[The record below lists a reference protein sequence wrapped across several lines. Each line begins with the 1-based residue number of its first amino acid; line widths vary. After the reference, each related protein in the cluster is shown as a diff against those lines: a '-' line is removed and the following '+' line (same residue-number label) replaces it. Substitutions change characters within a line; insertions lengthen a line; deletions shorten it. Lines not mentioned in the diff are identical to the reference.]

1 MRKIIFLIIST
12 ISLTSLAQDCLLQER
27 TVSKDSGTISDIRNV
42 RAEVLPWKNGYQKCV
57 VTLDGLANGQW
68 SQGRGEFVW
77 DGQSSSKQACSA
89 AVELAKKNLLNELKS
104 STISNESVVICR
116 EKPKEE
122 QPLLNPKVGTI
133 LDNPNV
139 LRVHP
144 KFQNTF
150 YHNGEECRWYIETGW
165 NGKDILQFNGIVC
178 RYGPKKWII
187 VDKF

>member
-1 MRKIIFLIIST
+1 MRKVIGLLLFASAT
-12 ISLTSLAQDCLLQER
+12 NSLAQDCLLQER
-27 TVSKDSGTISDIRNV
+27 TVSRETAIISEVRNIK
-42 RAEVLPWKNGYQKCV
+42 AELLPWKNGYQKCV

-68 SQGRGEFVW
+68 SEARGEFVW

-104 STISNESVVICR
+104 STISNESVVVCKER
-116 EKPKEE
+116 PKEE

-133 LDNPNV
+133 LDNINV

-150 YHNGEECRWYIETGW
+150 YHNGEVCRWYIETGW

-178 RYGPKKWII
+178 RYGPTKWIV